1 MQRFLRIGIVISL
14 FATVCAASANTSA
27 FARGAAPSIMN
38 SPGYQRAL
46 EESRRR
52 YRLEVQPPVRPQPT
66 HPRKKKRHRTHH
78 H

>member
-1 MQRFLRIGIVISL
+1 MQRLLRIGIVTSFFASL
-14 FATVCAASANTSA
+14 CAASANTSA

-52 YRLEVQPPVRPQPT
+52 YRLEVQPSVRPQPA
-66 HPRKKKRHRTHH
+66 HPRKKRQHRPHNH
-78 H
+78 